1 MATPA
6 EAVAAALCVAP
17 GDVRVIARGLGSD
30 GPGIPPSLMFDL
42 EAILNPLGMR
52 TLPELWADPNLE
64 PWEEL
69 VDDKP

>member
-6 EAVAAALCVAP
+6 EAVAAQLSVDP
-17 GDVRVIARGLGSD
+17 GDLRVIARSLGVD

-42 EAILNPLGMR
+42 EAILNPLGTR
-52 TLPELWADPNLE
+52 TLPELWADPALA

-69 VDDKP
+69 G